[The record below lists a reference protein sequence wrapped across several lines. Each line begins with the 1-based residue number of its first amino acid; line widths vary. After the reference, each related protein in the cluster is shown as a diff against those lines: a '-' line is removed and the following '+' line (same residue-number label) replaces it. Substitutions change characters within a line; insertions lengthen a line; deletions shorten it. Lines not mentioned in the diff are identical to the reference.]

1 MSEQS
6 TTTKANNS
14 CAEPVLCKMGCGF
27 FGNSATGNCCS
38 KCFCEL
44 QKKQGG
50 NDTNTT
56 TTSQPQSN
64 PQPQPSTG
72 VCPTPMETDDT
83 EPVTME
89 AEPMEIAASP
99 EPAVEAS
106 VTAMNTAKPEEKKR
120 KKKKKTSYKSMMANM
135 TKRTKDEADIEKEKQ
150 NLRKV
155 TGGGAFSKIDRI

>member
-1 MSEQS
+1 
-6 TTTKANNS
+6 
-14 CAEPVLCKMGCGF
+14 
-27 FGNSATGNCCS
+27 
-38 KCFCEL
+38 
-44 QKKQGG
+44 
-50 NDTNTT
+50 
-56 TTSQPQSN
+56 
-64 PQPQPSTG
+64 
-72 VCPTPMETDDT
+72 METDDT

-89 AEPMEIAASP
+89 AEPMAIAASP